1 MLDVLIRLA
10 ELQDEFGGE
19 GAAWSAW
26 RFGGS
31 STRHFCLQS
40 HKSYGRNTANLD
52 GGIFTLNVI
61 REKGTDSKDSEGCDQ
76 EERNDEV
83 LGS

>member
-31 STRHFCLQS
+31 STRHFGLQG
-40 HKSYGRNTANLD
+40 HKDDGRVTANLD
-52 GGIFTLNVI
+52 GDIFALNVI
-61 REKGTDSKDSEGCDQ
+61 RGKGTDSKDSEVCDQ